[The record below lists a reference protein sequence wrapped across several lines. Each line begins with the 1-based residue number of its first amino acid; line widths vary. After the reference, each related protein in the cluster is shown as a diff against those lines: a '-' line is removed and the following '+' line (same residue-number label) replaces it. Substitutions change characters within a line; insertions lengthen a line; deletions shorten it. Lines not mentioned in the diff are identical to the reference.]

1 MIFPEFLVRIKAIG
15 KFCRITNQRRELR
28 IAVFRWAGVGGPTK
42 FCVGASVRAADFS
55 TAATVCDNLVAV
67 GMLELEPNPH
77 PQVGGKAPALPLP
90 VQAAAATRAG
100 KTSAAAHG
108 RTSGG
113 RPPNPSAP
121 HAGARFFRAR
131 GFLGPWDPVIRQP
144 SIGPSRKMLPTT
156 DEFGLA
162 RITLKRRPVGF
173 ATWRWHTIYYV
184 TSYVHALVTCN
195 IDRVWS
201 AEPFRKLKDQVLLK
215 IVDDAIKDVNFLGQ
229 VEFFNEFTGIFNDFL
244 SWCKSCPCHDIMD
257 RRKTKKLGCAA
268 RALRLPE
275 LRSKVADIVQGLL
288 EMSDSIDPACSFFLD
303 ATAAPRHAAGQLV
316 AKLQFLSELPYLL
329 AYARDPAVAK
339 AALKQYDA
347 TAKVVKHHRVT
358 EEFLAR
364 GGLLRSQMEVW
375 LLPSWAQSCGG
386 HLFLSLRATWP

>member
-1 MIFPEFLVRIKAIG
+1 MGQASVPAPPGLLHIIDKSLQFACQQLVIFPEFLVRIKAIG

-131 GFLGPWDPVIRQP
+131 GFLGPWDPENSTLTLTWFRVGIGARVRVRVI
-144 SIGPSRKMLPTT
+144 
-156 DEFGLA
+156 
-162 RITLKRRPVGF
+162 
-173 ATWRWHTIYYV
+173 
-184 TSYVHALVTCN
+184 N
-195 IDRVWS
+195 
-201 AEPFRKLKDQVLLK
+201 
-215 IVDDAIKDVNFLGQ
+215 
-229 VEFFNEFTGIFNDFL
+229 
-244 SWCKSCPCHDIMD
+244 
-257 RRKTKKLGCAA
+257 
-268 RALRLPE
+268 
-275 LRSKVADIVQGLL
+275 
-288 EMSDSIDPACSFFLD
+288 
-303 ATAAPRHAAGQLV
+303 
-316 AKLQFLSELPYLL
+316 
-329 AYARDPAVAK
+329 
-339 AALKQYDA
+339 
-347 TAKVVKHHRVT
+347 
-358 EEFLAR
+358 
-364 GGLLRSQMEVW
+364 
-375 LLPSWAQSCGG
+375 
-386 HLFLSLRATWP
+386 